1 MHKLLKCRPR
11 ADKVESRV
19 FYPLPLTA
27 EVFFVSAAR
36 KKPYLRKD
44 NRLGQKTLCLLA
56 DIGGSQF
63 DNAIFF
69 DRRCAFQRVAVY

>member
-1 MHKLLKCRPR
+1 MHKLLKYRPR

-19 FYPLPLTA
+19 FYPLPLTSLFC
-27 EVFFVSAAR
+27 VCCQ
-36 KKPYLRKD
+36 KKPSTY
-44 NRLGQKTLCLLA
+44 GKTTSLDKKVCPLA
-56 DIGGSQF
+56 GIGGLQF